1 MMVAFIHFF
10 IGNRAIFSHSA
21 RLFMGC
27 AEGRYIIG
35 SYFLVFVA
43 NDYGTIVLLYNQFT
57 LLIAMLLRCSLFA
70 ATTTS
75 LGMHHT

>member
-1 MMVAFIHFF
+1 
-10 IGNRAIFSHSA
+10 
-21 RLFMGC
+21 MGC

-57 LLIAMLLRCSLFA
+57 FLIVMLLLCSLFA
-70 ATTTS
+70 TTITS
-75 LGMHHT
+75 LGIHHR

>member
-1 MMVAFIHFF
+1 
-10 IGNRAIFSHSA
+10 
-21 RLFMGC
+21 MGC

-70 ATTTS
+70 AMTTS
-75 LGMHHT
+75 LGMYHT

>member
-1 MMVAFIHFF
+1 MMVVFTHFI

-21 RLFMGC
+21 RLFRGS

-57 LLIAMLLRCSLFA
+57 LLIAMLLRCALFA

-75 LGMHHT
+75 LGIHHS